1 MKHFLTLK
9 DCSKKDIINLLNT
22 ADQLK
27 SEQKNNIPH
36 KILEG
41 KTLGMIFSQVST
53 RTRVSFEVGM
63 YQLGGMAMFLPSD
76 ALQITKGEPVPD
88 TARVL
93 SRFLDAVMIR
103 TKSQSELEEY
113 ASHSEI
119 PVINGLTDLWHP
131 CQAIADLMTVR
142 ERKISFKGLK
152 ISYIGMGNNN
162 ANSLISGCIKLGVK
176 IDVACPVGFSPT
188 DEIINAG
195 LESGL
200 LTFSHN
206 PRDAVSGAD
215 VVYAGKWHTLD
226 EVYDEEERRRAFE
239 GYTLDCDLIS
249 LAKENVLVL
258 HSLPAHRGM
267 EISDEVLE
275 AHADDIFTQTENRLH
290 AQKAILANLMR

>member
-27 SEQKNNIPH
+27 YEQKNNIPH

-152 ISYIGMGNNN
+152 IAYIGMGNNN

>member
-27 SEQKNNIPH
+27 YEQKNNIPH

-152 ISYIGMGNNN
+152 IAYIGMGNNN

-239 GYTLDCDLIS
+239 GYTLDCNLIS

>member
-27 SEQKNNIPH
+27 YEQKNNIPH

-176 IDVACPVGFSPT
+176 IDVACPVGFSPN

>member
-27 SEQKNNIPH
+27 YEQKNNIPH

-239 GYTLDCDLIS
+239 GYTLDCNLIS

>member
-27 SEQKNNIPH
+27 YEQKNNIPH